1 MSDAYEPTWL
11 TRPEHVTRRELLKAG
26 GAGLLALGVGGSGVL
41 AGCGGGTGSTTAVHG
56 GVLRFGAQ
64 GGASTDSL
72 DANNVLTN
80 TDYARASQLYDPL
93 VRMDDRGRPQLALA
107 EAIAPNQRATE
118 WTIRLRDGVV
128 FHDGKPLTPQD
139 VLFTFDRII
148 THNFPGRYSLG
159 TLDIGAS
166 KVVDPHTLQLSFSS
180 PYATLL
186 DGLAAHWYLYI
197 VPVGYDPKRPV
208 GTGPFKL
215 VGFVPGQQSVMA
227 RNPDYWD
234 QPKPYL
240 EQVITINVADETTQ
254 IAGLSSGQFD
264 AIDYLSGASARV
276 LASLEGSGTPKLII
290 SNTTGGWAPFT
301 MRVDRT
307 PFSDVRVRTALKLA
321 IDRPAMIESVF
332 QGYGQVGNDVFGIFD
347 KAYDPDL
354 FPQRH
359 QDLEQAK
366 SLLNAAGYAD
376 LGIELITTANAPG
389 ETLAAN
395 VFANQVGGAGIR
407 TSVVNQPVTPYF
419 ANSYLK
425 VPFSQ
430 DYWPFWPYLTNVS
443 VDTITGAPFSA
454 THFSDSRYDNLY
466 TEALST
472 TDARLRTEIVH
483 EMMKIDFEE
492 GGNIIPYFFPVIDAV
507 APHLYGVEPTVTG
520 QAMRTFQFQEFWMTK

>member
-197 VPVGYDPKRPV
+197 VPVGD
-208 GTGPFKL
+208 
-215 VGFVPGQQSVMA
+215 
-227 RNPDYWD
+227 
-234 QPKPYL
+234 
-240 EQVITINVADETTQ
+240 
-254 IAGLSSGQFD
+254 
-264 AIDYLSGASARV
+264 
-276 LASLEGSGTPKLII
+276 
-290 SNTTGGWAPFT
+290 
-301 MRVDRT
+301 
-307 PFSDVRVRTALKLA
+307 
-321 IDRPAMIESVF
+321 
-332 QGYGQVGNDVFGIFD
+332 
-347 KAYDPDL
+347 
-354 FPQRH
+354 
-359 QDLEQAK
+359 
-366 SLLNAAGYAD
+366 
-376 LGIELITTANAPG
+376 
-389 ETLAAN
+389 
-395 VFANQVGGAGIR
+395 
-407 TSVVNQPVTPYF
+407 
-419 ANSYLK
+419 
-425 VPFSQ
+425 
-430 DYWPFWPYLTNVS
+430 
-443 VDTITGAPFSA
+443 
-454 THFSDSRYDNLY
+454 
-466 TEALST
+466 
-472 TDARLRTEIVH
+472 
-483 EMMKIDFEE
+483 
-492 GGNIIPYFFPVIDAV
+492 
-507 APHLYGVEPTVTG
+507 
-520 QAMRTFQFQEFWMTK
+520 